1 MNIRIKIEQDL
12 KDALRAGEQLR
23 LSVLRML
30 FASIH
35 NREIEKRTKA
45 GSPGLDDE
53 EILGVLRQELKKRKD
68 AAEGFEKG
76 GRSDSAA
83 KEREEARIIQTYLP
97 QEISEEELERIV
109 REVISGFGAVTGKDF
124 GKVMGEVMKRAKGL
138 AAGDRASALVKKLL
152 EK

>member
-1 MNIRIKIEQDL
+1 MGLLNQIEADL
-12 KDALRAGEQLR
+12 KDALRRREQLR

-35 NREIEKRTKA
+35 NREIEKRTKT
-45 GSPGLDDE
+45 GSSGLDDE

-83 KEREEARIIQTYLP
+83 KEREEAHIIQAYLP
-97 QEISEEELERIV
+97 QEISDEELERVV
-109 REVISGFGAVTGKDF
+109 RGVISGLGAVIGKDF